1 MRCGVKK
8 TFSLLLCLLFGMI
21 LLLPLGK
28 LAEACIG
35 YRFVLNDVTAFSAA
49 TAAVS
54 AAAVI
59 LDRRQ
64 KPRLNHRLFQI
75 LMALL
80 PPLSLLSAAFCI
92 FACSRAS
99 AAACVSL
106 SAGCCCYLS
115 IKHGNPKVLQIIA
128 LCLFALM
135 LFPIALFSLFALTFG
150 SIRQNTVVQTV
161 ESPGGIYYAE
171 VVASDQGALG
181 GDTAVNVWEQGSG
194 IDAGIFKIEKEP
206 RCVYLG
212 EWYEYENMQIY
223 WKDDECLVIN
233 SVEYPVSAPKQSP

>member
-1 MRCGVKK
+1 MKK
-8 TFSLLLCLLFGMI
+8 TLAFLLALLLLS
-21 LLLPLGK
+21 PLGK
-28 LAEACIG
+28 LAAGCFG
-35 YRFVLNDVTAFSAA
+35 YRFVLKDAIAFSAA
-49 TAAVS
+49 ATVLS

-59 LDRRQ
+59 LDMKE
-64 KPRLNHRLFQI
+64 KPRLHHGLFEI
-75 LMALL
+75 LAALL
-80 PPLSLLSAAFCI
+80 PLLSLWNGAQWVFASGRVPAAVC
-92 FACSRAS
+92 AVLCT
-99 AAACVSL
+99 
-106 SAGCCCYLS
+106 GCCCYLA
-115 IKHGNPKVLQIIA
+115 IRHGRPKALRIIA

-135 LFPIALFSLFALTFG
+135 LLPVTLFSLFALTFG
-150 SIRQNTVVQTV
+150 DFGQNTVVKSL

-171 VVASDQGALG
+171 VIESDQGALG
-181 GDTAVNVWEQGSG
+181 GDTIVNVWEQGSG